1 MTASAEN
8 MFLSEKS
15 LHFDLNCKN
24 KEFPTHPPH
33 SHRRSNHNTHSFL
46 CVCSRSIISH
56 IAEKKQSCDVA
67 SGKKIILF
75 PPAVIQLD
83 PPATDHTEHLARAAN
98 AVKPSGS
105 QGAENTYSLL
115 QRSRWVADTVQRG
128 YSVRCQLQLIMSPFM
143 HLGERQRWI
152 HCVAGSSHSLRKN
165 MNIFGSSSV
174 ACRVIPLTLCIQA
187 ARWGSEGQQ
196 HWRSCQQSRISLEI
210 LEKCLLEWM
219 LRLLWRA
226 AGSHR
231 SSSTFLGNTL
241 TCLFVILIRHNW

>member
-67 SGKKIILF
+67 SGKKLILF

-152 HCVAGSSHSLRKN
+152 HCVAGSSQSWERTWIYLVLLLSPVVLFHWHSASRLHDEDQRVNSTGARVNNLELAWKSWKN
-165 MNIFGSSSV
+165 ASSSGCYDFSGELLGLTGV
-174 ACRVIPLTLCIQA
+174 VPLFWET
-187 ARWGSEGQQ
+187 
-196 HWRSCQQSRISLEI
+196 H
-210 LEKCLLEWM
+210 LLAY
-219 LRLLWRA
+219 LW
-226 AGSHR
+226 
-231 SSSTFLGNTL
+231 F
-241 TCLFVILIRHNW
+241 